1 MDDQHA
7 NVLTSLL
14 EAALFRLV
22 YSDVTIRNLVKSTKK
37 KYISKSSFETN
48 LEDAKYMTQT
58 SFLILSKWENL
69 VNVVAL
75 LFDIDLKNVSLKKIY
90 GTKNLGDEIAS
101 LFHVKKSLS
110 RFQKIGRMLWG
121 VTTTAL
127 STAQNQ
133 GWIFTKIAV
142 IYWTW
147 FFVRSLTWNRIILGL
162 LLSLAKQNFFSEK
175 VQVNS
180 VTDFL
185 LTYIHFF
192 TTGHLLPFFSLFQSV
207 QVTKNFP
214 NLARELNQN
223 LEQGQKMSENL
234 LSKLKEIMQF
244 EWTKRITFLTGY
256 VMPAAVAYLIN
267 FWSSTLSMVMPVTMA
282 LLGEQKGLKLL
293 SKL

>member
-1 MDDQHA
+1 
-7 NVLTSLL
+7 
-14 EAALFRLV
+14 
-22 YSDVTIRNLVKSTKK
+22 
-37 KYISKSSFETN
+37 
-48 LEDAKYMTQT
+48 MTQT

-75 LFDIDLKNVSLKKIY
+75 LFDIDLKNVSLKKIS
-90 GTKNLGDEIAS
+90 TKNLGAEIAS